1 MKHNVCQ
8 QQSSEIVMATMPA
21 ILIADSGSTKTDWLL
36 ACNNGIQR
44 KMHTDGI
51 NPARDARDIIYNVI
65 CRQLL
70 PQLPHDIEPQDIYF
84 YGAGCIP
91 PFSDNVRSVLHEL
104 FSHCSIEVESDLL
117 GAVRAL
123 CGNTPGIACILGTG
137 SNSCF
142 YDGKNILQHT
152 PPLGYI
158 LGDEGSGAYLGKTLA
173 GNLFKDMLPD
183 RLKQEFCNRFG
194 LQMEDVIA
202 RVYRQPGANTF
213 LASLVPFIA
222 NHRSEPA
229 IHDMLVE
236 AFRLFFKRNIRAYNH
251 PEMPVH
257 CVGSIAHQF
266 ETELKEAATAENM
279 KIGQI
284 VRHPIERMAKFHLQ
298 AQQMA

>member
-1 MKHNVCQ
+1 
-8 QQSSEIVMATMPA
+8 MATMSA

-36 ACNNGIQR
+36 TDKNGTHR

-65 CRQLL
+65 CRQLQ
-70 PQLPHDIEPQDIYF
+70 PQLPHDIELQNIYF

-91 PFSDNVRSVLHEL
+91 PFCDNVGSVLHQL
-104 FSHCSIEVESDLL
+104 FPNSLIEVESDLL
-117 GAVRAL
+117 GAVRAV

-137 SNSCF
+137 ANSCF
-142 YDGKNILQHT
+142 SDGKNILQNT

-158 LGDEGSGAYLGKTLA
+158 LGDEGSGAYLGKTLV
-173 GNLFKDMLPD
+173 GNLFKGILPD
-183 RLKQEFCNRFG
+183 NLKQEFCNRFD

-222 NHRSEPA
+222 NHRTEPA

-236 AFRLFFKRNIRAYNH
+236 AFRLFLKRNIRPYDH
-251 PEMPVH
+251 PEMPIH
-257 CVGSIAHQF
+257 CVGGIAYQF

-284 VRHPIERMAKFHLQ
+284 VRHPIEKIAEFHLQ
-298 AQQMA
+298 AQQMT